1 MEFITIRTFDNS
13 IEARLFSSKLES
25 MGITCFLENE
35 STMTLDPLLNYAI
48 GGIQVTVEKHNYDLA
63 KRLAEEY
70 SQHPIVDQGGKTT
83 TTCPKCKSSQIDNGY
98 SKIDDAKSVFGIIL
112 GLMFFVVPL
121 LDRNKYRCT
130 QCNHIFK

>member
-70 SQHPIVDQGGKTT
+70 SQHPIVDQDGKTT
-83 TTCPKCKSSQIDNGY
+83 ACPKCKSSQIDNGY

-112 GLMFFVVPL
+112 GLMFFVVPF